1 MQVADEEGLRQI
13 TSEEEFA
20 SLVIQCGVNHR
31 TTVSS
36 KKIYIYIY
44 IYIYTQINVS
54 ALITLYII
62 NSVYY
67 SIL

>member
-20 SLVIQCGVNHR
+20 SLVIECGLNHR

-36 KKIYIYIY
+36 KKIFYLYIYPN
-44 IYIYTQINVS
+44 QRFGVN
-54 ALITLYII
+54 YII
-62 NSVYY
+62 YNKQC
-67 SIL
+67 LL

>member
-20 SLVIQCGVNHR
+20 SLVIECGLNHR

-36 KKIYIYIY
+36 KNFFYIYIY
-44 IYIYTQINVS
+44 PN
-54 ALITLYII
+54 
-62 NSVYY
+62 
-67 SIL
+67 

>member
-36 KKIYIYIY
+36 KKIFIY

>member
-20 SLVIQCGVNHR
+20 SLVIQCGLNHR

-36 KKIYIYIY
+36 KKKFLYIYIY
-44 IYIYTQINVS
+44 INIPKLTFRR
-54 ALITLYII
+54 
-62 NSVYY
+62 
-67 SIL
+67 